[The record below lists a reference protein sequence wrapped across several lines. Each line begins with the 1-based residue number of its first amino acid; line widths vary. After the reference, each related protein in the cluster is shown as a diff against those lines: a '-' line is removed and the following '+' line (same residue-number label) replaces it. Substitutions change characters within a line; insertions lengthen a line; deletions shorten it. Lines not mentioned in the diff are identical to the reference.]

1 MRSLNFHLFTDRF
14 CVSSQVPRKSGFYE
28 QVTGDMK
35 GGDEDM
41 SIAENFGRKGSA
53 PGVLKRDLQ
62 FHADLNR
69 MNRPKEAQAKTRRG
83 RQAVTS
89 CPKYAVVWAGKVGY
103 GKLQVLPAS
112 KLPLTPFSRNYRN
125 AIFTRSRL
133 HGQLVCY
140 LIVGE

>member
-89 CPKYAVVWAGKVGY
+89 CPKYAVVWAGKVGLRETT
-103 GKLQVLPAS
+103 GPAS
-112 KLPLTPFSRNYRN
+112 VEVAANPVFKELQECHFYEKPT
-125 AIFTRSRL
+125 TRATGLLSN
-133 HGQLVCY
+133 C
-140 LIVGE
+140 